1 MFEIGNVVRLKTGLG
16 PDMTVDLVED
26 DIIECIWFTDN
37 AELMA
42 YGFRVELLEL
52 VRE

>member
-1 MFEIGNVVRLKTGLG
+1 MFEVGNVVRLKTGLG

-26 DIIECIWFTDN
+26 DIIECIWFTEYS
-37 AELMA
+37 ELLA